1 MDELYEYNGDFT
13 FTVTE
18 GERGPVLR
26 FLRDDGRAL
35 SDAEVVTEIYLSRTG
50 AERLGLALLRR
61 T

>member
-13 FTVTE
+13 FTVTD

-26 FLRDDGRAL
+26 FLRD
-35 SDAEVVTEIYLSRTG
+35 EEIVTEIYLSRTG

>member
-1 MDELYEYNGDFT
+1 MDEMHEYNGDFT
-13 FTVTE
+13 FTVTD

-26 FLRDDGRAL
+26 FLRDG
-35 SDAEVVTEIYLSRTG
+35 EVVSEIYLSRTG

>member
-1 MDELYEYNGDFT
+1 MDEMHEYNGDFT

-18 GERGPVLR
+18 DRVGPVLR
-26 FLRDDGRAL
+26 FLRHD
-35 SDAEVVTEIYLSRTG
+35 EVVTEIHLSRVG

>member
-1 MDELYEYNGDFT
+1 MDEVHEYNGDFT

-18 GERGPVLR
+18 GDRGPVLR
-26 FLRDDGRAL
+26 LLRGED
-35 SDAEVVTEIYLSRTG
+35 VVTEIHLSRTG

>member
-1 MDELYEYNGDFT
+1 MDELYEYSGDFT

-26 FLRDDGRAL
+26 FLRDVRRG
-35 SDAEVVTEIYLSRTG
+35 SGAEVVTEIYLSRTG

>member
-1 MDELYEYNGDFT
+1 MNPEEHYEYNGDFT
-13 FTVTE
+13 FSVTE

-26 FLRDDGRAL
+26 FLRDG
-35 SDAEVVTEIYLSRTG
+35 EVVTEVYLSRTG